1 MKEAR
6 SYARAALAV
15 FRRDLIVFTSY
26 PFSWVTPVLTGM
38 FTVTLFH
45 FISRLVRAESVGSPD
60 DYYAFVVVGL
70 VILGILTSTL
80 GTPQATLRQ
89 ELVAGTFERIVLS
102 PLGPVAGVMS
112 MLVFPF
118 FYALA
123 LGLLMLGFAAIV
135 FGLPLEWSTVPLGIV
150 GALLGALAFA
160 PFGLLLAAMVL
171 VFKRATAG
179 ATFVISG
186 ISLVAGIYFPVA
198 LLPDWIEWTSQ
209 VQPFTPAVDL
219 LRHLFV
225 GTTLRDPAWLDVAK
239 LVGFTL
245 VLLPAATWV
254 LARAVELS
262 RRRGTIIEY

>member
-1 MKEAR
+1 MKGA
-6 SYARAALAV
+6 SNYVRAALAI
-15 FRRDLIVFTSY
+15 FRRDLAIFTSY
-26 PFSWVTPVLTGM
+26 PFSWVTPILTGI

-45 FISRLVRAESVGSPD
+45 YISRLVRADSVGSPD
-60 DYYAFVVVGL
+60 DYFAFVVVGL

-89 ELVAGTFERIVLS
+89 ELVAGTFERMVLS
-102 PLGPVAGVMS
+102 PMGPVGGVMA
-112 MLVFPF
+112 MLIFPF
-118 FYALA
+118 VYALV
-123 LGLLMLGFAAIV
+123 LGLLMLAFAAAV
-135 FGLPLEWSTVPLGIV
+135 FGLPIEWPTLPLGIA
-150 GALLGALAFA
+150 GASLGALAFA

-179 ATFVISG
+179 ATFVIAG
-186 ISLVAGIYFPVA
+186 ISLVAGIYFPVT
-198 LLPDWIEWTSQ
+198 LLPDSVEWTSE

-225 GTTLRDPAWLDVAK
+225 GAELKDSAWLDVGK

-245 VLLPAATWV
+245 VLLPAAAWV
-254 LARAVELS
+254 LAQAVELS

>member
-1 MKEAR
+1 MAG
-6 SYARAALAV
+6 YARAGLAV
-15 FRRDLIVFTSY
+15 FKRDLLIFTSY
-26 PFSWVTPVLTGM
+26 PFSWVTPILTGM

-45 FISRLVRAESVGSPD
+45 YISRLVRSEAVGSPD
-60 DYYAFVVVGL
+60 DYYAYVVVGL

-102 PLGPVAGVMS
+102 PLGPVGGVVS
-112 MLVFPF
+112 MLLFPF
-118 FYALA
+118 VFALTLGLVTLAFAALA
-123 LGLLMLGFAAIV
+123 
-135 FGLPLEWSTVPLGIV
+135 FGLPLQYSTIPV
-150 GALLGALAFA
+150 GVLAAVLGALAFA

-179 ATFVISG
+179 ATFIISG
-186 ISLVAGIYFPVA
+186 ISLVSGIYFPVT
-198 LLPDWIEWTSQ
+198 LLPDWLEWLSE

-225 GTTLRDPAWLDVAK
+225 GADSDGSAWLDAAK
-239 LVGFTL
+239 LLGFTV
-245 VLLPAATWV
+245 VLLPAAAW
-254 LARAVELS
+254 LLGRAVQLS